1 MYKRQGL
8 DLDNDEIAVVA
19 IDGSTGNEIWT
30 FEQSGTEVSS
40 PAVYEDGSSR
50 KVFVSV
56 YDNNNLEVY
65 AIQGGSGVSSWNPK
79 TIGSIVNPNDVNL
92 HPMLPSI
99 AIADITDEDD
109 NINNVK
115 DNKVIDN
122 FVLFSNF
129 DISNKSFNETPRS
142 FITEVGAFKS
152 KDILERY
159 KRLSLIHI

>member
-1 MYKRQGL
+1 MVRTNPAVTSFNGGNDL
-8 DLDNDEIAVVA
+8 VISGIDLDNDEIAVVA
-19 IDGSTGNEIWT
+19 VDGATGDEIWT

-92 HPMLPSI
+92 HPVFAKYCNS
-99 AIADITDEDD
+99 
-109 NINNVK
+109 
-115 DNKVIDN
+115 
-122 FVLFSNF
+122 
-129 DISNKSFNETPRS
+129 
-142 FITEVGAFKS
+142 
-152 KDILERY
+152 RY
-159 KRLSLIHI
+159 NR